1 MVKKVLIIGGGPAG
15 CAAAHQISLLGGYD
29 ILIVEQSSRLGGG
42 CKTMTMGGHPYT
54 FGPRHFL
61 TEKRYLFDFLNKFVP
76 MRSCQEHEFKTYVE
90 QDDDFYNYPI
100 TELDIKRMPDYEK
113 ISKERKEAKGPE
125 GAKNLEEY
133 WYNSIG
139 ETLYKKFIHDYN
151 KKMWMVDNVS
161 ELDTFNWSPRGPSI
175 ASGEKK
181 VFHDRTSAYP
191 IKLNGYD
198 DYWSIAT
205 NESKILLNTVIESYD
220 IEKKEFVIKGNKMKF
235 DIVVSTISPDVFF
248 YSCYGKLPY
257 LGRDFYPII
266 LPIEEAFPK
275 DVYFL
280 YYAGKGKVTRCVEYK
295 KLTRYKSKNTL
306 LGIEVPSLS
315 NQLYPMPIQKWIN
328 LAEKYCKMMP
338 EGVYSVGRKGVYRYG
353 LDFDRCIDHGM
364 IVAKDLKNG
373 GGGSGSALSI
383 DPTGEVNR
391 VAQ

>member
-1 MVKKVLIIGGGPAG
+1 VKKVLIIGGGPAG

-29 ILIVEQSSRLGGG
+29 ILIIEASSRIGGG

-90 QDDDFYNYPI
+90 QDDDFYNFPI
-100 TELDIKRMPDYEK
+100 TEVDIKRMPDYEK
-113 ISKERKEAKGPE
+113 ITKERKEAKGPKD
-125 GAKNLEEY
+125 AKNLEEY
-133 WYNSIG
+133 WYNSVG
-139 ETLYKKFIHDYN
+139 PTLYKKFIQDYN
-151 KKMWMVDNVS
+151 KKMWMVNDVS

-181 VFHDRTSAYP
+181 VFHDRISAYP

-198 DYWSIAT
+198 DYWPIAT
-205 NESKILLNTVIESYD
+205 NECKVLLNTTIESYD
-220 IEKKEFVIKGNKMKF
+220 IEKKEFVIKGDKMKF

-248 YSCYGKLPY
+248 NSCHGKLPY
-257 LGRDFYPII
+257 LGRDFYPFI
-266 LPIEEAFPK
+266 LPVEEAFPK

-280 YYAGKGKVTRCVEYK
+280 YYAGLGKVTRCVEYK

-306 LGIEVPSLS
+306 LGVEIPSLS
-315 NQLYPMPIQKWIN
+315 NELYPLPIQKWIN
-328 LAEKYCKMMP
+328 LAEKYCQMMP

-364 IVAKDLKNG
+364 IVAKDLKSG
-373 GGGSGSALSI
+373 GGGKGSALSI
-383 DPTGEVNR
+383 DPTGQVNR